1 MEEVYSQIV
10 EDLTE
15 GQKLLASDKEA
26 VKLDAVIKGVLKGR
40 FSLITVSP
48 ERLNQL
54 HAQIGNLNQLLAWGH
69 AKALEE
75 LLAKVPECPRAIS
88 DQFGKGNLVRR
99 RLQERG
105 RRIVLDEHP
114 KAEADIAVAAA
125 SILARA
131 APS

>member
-1 MEEVYSQIV
+1 MLCLHPALSQEV
-10 EDLTE
+10 DLAAALGAHL
-15 GQKLLASDKEA
+15 GQ
-26 VKLDAVIKGVLKGR
+26 
-40 FSLITVSP
+40 
-48 ERLNQL
+48 
-54 HAQIGNLNQLLAWGH
+54 
-69 AKALEE
+69 E

-88 DQFGKGNLVRR
+88 DQFGKGNLVHR

-131 APS
+131 AYISEMKRLGTAASP